1 MSSNGHLPTTWWV
14 VAEWYKSPGEV
25 ITKHLEKA
33 TARLGGPPSHVM
45 LHPATL
51 AALGVESMET
61 QENGRRCTVATWR
74 GLQVLAV
81 ERRGRRGPVSQV
93 QPHDFWFGRNGEEGS
108 E

>member
-1 MSSNGHLPTTWWV
+1 
-14 VAEWYKSPGEV
+14 
-25 ITKHLEKA
+25 
-33 TARLGGPPSHVM
+33 M

-51 AALGVESMET
+51 AALGVESTET
-61 QENGRRCTVATWR
+61 QENGRRYTLATWR